1 MLVIVDDVPWIDR
14 ATAGVLGFVARRLAG
29 SRVGFLAASRT
40 GEEGFFERSGL
51 PARELAP
58 LDNQAAQSLLA
69 DHFPALA
76 PALRQR
82 VLSEA
87 QGNPLA
93 LLELPAAL
101 TERGDSAPPAVTRQ
115 PTAQNGGSASGYQP
129 GLRLV
134 DHLTASGYGPTRQ
147 RTTRIFIHRRF
158 GVKSG

>member
-1 MLVIVDDVPWIDR
+1 MGDR

-29 SRVGFLAASRT
+29 TRVGFLAASRT

-51 PARELAP
+51 PERELAP
-58 LDNQAAQSLLA
+58 LDSQAAQSLLA

-93 LLELPAAL
+93 LLELPA
-101 TERGDSAPPAVTRQ
+101 R
-115 PTAQNGGSASGYQP
+115 
-129 GLRLV
+129 
-134 DHLTASGYGPTRQ
+134 
-147 RTTRIFIHRRF
+147 
-158 GVKSG
+158 